1 MLKRVV
7 WAVCGAVAVSLT
19 TVSAGD
25 QDFSL
30 VNRTGLTVV
39 ELYVSPA
46 NDDHWGEDVLGR
58 DVLKNGETVDIK
70 FSRSEDTCNW
80 DIKIVDDDE
89 DDVVWEDF
97 NLCKISKITLKYE
110 GKKPTAI
117 FE

>member
-1 MLKRVV
+1 MLKRVAL
-7 WAVCGAVAVSLT
+7 AVCVAVAVSLT
-19 TVSAGD
+19 PVSAGD

-30 VNRTGLTVV
+30 VNRTGLTIV

-46 NDDHWGEDVLGR
+46 NDSHWGEDVLGR
-58 DVLKNGETVDIK
+58 DVLKSGETVDIK

-89 DDVVWEDF
+89 DDVIWEDF
-97 NLCKISKITLKYE
+97 NLCKISKITLKYD
-110 GKKPTAI
+110 GKKPPAF